1 MNVILP
7 LIVIVNNLV
16 VQGPV
21 YLLIVGNF
29 VGLKSKFWSTEEQKT
44 GSYSS

>member
-7 LIVIVNNLV
+7 FSIIVNNLV

-21 YLLIVGNF
+21 SLLIVGNF
-29 VGLKSKFWSTEEQKT
+29 TGLKSKFWLTEEQKT